1 MVFLQVLGKHPAKDL
16 STEDVKRYLLKCLRE
31 GLTEN
36 TMHSRINALKLY
48 YEQVLGREK
57 FFFDIPR
64 PKKPQQLPKVL
75 GEQEI
80 TRLFNAVT
88 NKKHKAILF
97 TAYSAGLR
105 VSEVVNLK
113 LKDIDS
119 DRMQIFVERA
129 KGKKDRLVTL
139 SPVLLDVLRAYLK
152 DHKPRP
158 KVYLF
163 EGADPPG
170 TPYSAKSAQKIFQ
183 MARIKANIM
192 KEVSFHSL
200 RHSFATHVLEKG
212 IDIRYIKDLLGHFNI
227 ETTERYLHVKKDLLV
242 NIVSPLDDIWKKGG
256 LEW

>member
-1 MVFLQVLGKHPAKDL
+1 
-16 STEDVKRYLLKCLRE
+16 
-31 GLTEN
+31 
-36 TMHSRINALKLY
+36 
-48 YEQVLGREK
+48 
-57 FFFDIPR
+57 
-64 PKKPQQLPKVL
+64 
-75 GEQEI
+75 
-80 TRLFNAVT
+80 
-88 NKKHKAILF
+88 
-97 TAYSAGLR
+97 
-105 VSEVVNLK
+105 VVNLK

-163 EGADPPG
+163 EGPDPPG
-170 TPYSAKSAQKIFQ
+170 TPYSAKSAQRIFQ

-227 ETTERYLHVKKDLLV
+227 KTTERYLHVKKDLLV